1 MKKLLFAAMMLMP
14 LAAMAQD
21 NTWEQTEKKTT
32 EDTRYLAGAV
42 PEVDGR
48 VVFETTIQAPGK
60 SAKQIFTLLR
70 DDMQKMTKEPNQI
83 EQSRINIE
91 DEEKGEVVGTYQ
103 EWLVFKNKPL
113 VLDRTRFFYTIQVEC
128 KAGEAKVKLSASGSP
143 GCCLCWPHGSYRCS
157 GRRRPPRTLS
167 HAPWSAAA
175 QSPVVRS
182 SCPDTHPP
190 TRIGSAPHTSGKSL
204 HAVSAA
210 RKSAPAGR
218 RSPLR

>member
-128 KAGEAKVKLSASGSP
+128 KAGEAKVKF
-143 GCCLCWPHGSYRCS
+143 
-157 GRRRPPRTLS
+157 S
-167 HAPWSAAA
+167 HIHYLYDEERDAMVYKAEEWITDRYGLNRKQNKLAR
-175 QSPVVRS
+175 V
-182 SCPDTHPP
+182 
-190 TRIGSAPHTSGKSL
+190 SGKFRRKTIDR
-204 HAVSAA
+204 VDYIFA
-210 RKSAPAGR
+210 RFNK
-218 RSPLR
+218 LLNNE

>member
-128 KAGEAKVKLSASGSP
+128 KAGEAKVKF
-143 GCCLCWPHGSYRCS
+143 
-157 GRRRPPRTLS
+157 S
-167 HAPWSAAA
+167 HIHYLYDEERDALVYKAEEWITDRYGLNRKQNKLAR
-175 QSPVVRS
+175 V
-182 SCPDTHPP
+182 
-190 TRIGSAPHTSGKSL
+190 SGKFRRKTIDR
-204 HAVSAA
+204 VDYIFA
-210 RKSAPAGR
+210 RFNK
-218 RSPLR
+218 LLNNE

>member
-83 EQSRINIE
+83 EQSRVSLA
-91 DEEKGEVVGTYQ
+91 DAATGELVGQFQ

-113 VLDRTRFFYTIQVEC
+113 QLDRTRLLYTLTANC
-128 KAGEAKVKLSASGSP
+128 RDGEATVKMMRIN
-143 GCCLCWPHGSYRCS
+143 YFYDEE
-157 GRRRPPRTLS
+157 RT
-167 HAPWSAAA
+167 
-175 QSPVVRS
+175 
-182 SCPDTHPP
+182 P
-190 TRIGSAPHTSGKSL
+190 TTYKAEEWITDKYGLNKKKTKLARVSGKFR
-204 HAVSAA
+204 
-210 RKSAPAGR
+210 RKTIDR
-218 RSPLR
+218 KDYLFEKLQEFLNNK